1 MPSREQNKILVKDR
15 IIRATQ
21 SLLDGHKNDGIS
33 AISSRQIASGAGIS
47 YQTLYNHYSSQ
58 AQIYAALL
66 KKKSTRLGL
75 QLDLVVKNYEGD
87 LAATF
92 AAIDSE
98 RLAHI
103 TPKDK
108 TIWQFIANNMHTNVE
123 GPVHDQGTEETIL
136 IQILDPQ
143 VYERTHRLLRM
154 AEGMGHL
161 QTQIDLQLLAYTL
174 ICLTDY
180 ALTRYLRFSKVS
192 KTPILQAT
200 KEQYA
205 LVLSNMGNAQY

>member
-1 MPSREQNKILVKDR
+1 
-15 IIRATQ
+15 
-21 SLLDGHKNDGIS
+21 
-33 AISSRQIASGAGIS
+33 
-47 YQTLYNHYSSQ
+47 
-58 AQIYAALL
+58 
-66 KKKSTRLGL
+66 
-75 QLDLVVKNYEGD
+75 
-87 LAATF
+87 
-92 AAIDSE
+92 
-98 RLAHI
+98 
-103 TPKDK
+103 
-108 TIWQFIANNMHTNVE
+108 MHTNVE
-123 GPVHDQGTEETIL
+123 GPVHDQGTEETTL

-180 ALTRYLRFSKVS
+180 TLKRYLRFSKVS